1 MRIIVFILLITSKF
15 VLGQSFLE
23 TDYQLGLL
31 NTSINAQHLI
41 DGNGFLNDDFK
52 NQLISDLD
60 KENSIFLYQEV
71 GTKYTSSKGWT
82 VGLESNIIGQ
92 LTYPKDLV
100 KLILYGNGQLLGEEI
115 SLDPVSIEV
124 VHYSKLFYGFK
135 VNKNLDLRLGF
146 ITGHQIA
153 KLDVNKGI
161 FETEEL
167 GASINY
173 DVSLEAQYSDTID
186 PKIFSVNGIGF
197 SFGADYT
204 KEIENGSLDL
214 SLSDMGLIR
223 WDNNTS
229 NLSVES
235 QYSFNGVEITDFNN
249 FNDSLLNNELD
260 KIEEDFQANTIKNYY
275 HYRLPFRLNA
285 KLSQLL
291 NNNLVNEV
299 TFMAD
304 YINNFYPTPRWS
316 LQLHKDLKRHRISL
330 GYHVGGVEHPG
341 LEFSYKYNGDKNQI
355 RIFTKQANY
364 FKAENIYG
372 FHFGLSVRKILKSK
386 EEKRNEK

>member
-82 VGLESNIIGQ
+82 VGLESNIMGQ

-275 HYRLPFRLNA
+275 HYRLL
-285 KLSQLL
+285 
-291 NNNLVNEV
+291 
-299 TFMAD
+299 
-304 YINNFYPTPRWS
+304 
-316 LQLHKDLKRHRISL
+316 
-330 GYHVGGVEHPG
+330 
-341 LEFSYKYNGDKNQI
+341 
-355 RIFTKQANY
+355 
-364 FKAENIYG
+364 
-372 FHFGLSVRKILKSK
+372 
-386 EEKRNEK
+386 